1 MSQSSSDAEVLAAW
15 EAGFWEGVET
25 VQNLVQDRVVMPEDW
40 EQRARD
46 SVPLYRD
53 SESPK

>member
-1 MSQSSSDAEVLAAW
+1 VLAAW